1 MIRLADF
8 CYRRRRLVLL
18 GWVVG
23 LVVVIALGQALPA
36 KHRAEYRTPGAEATK
51 AYDLL
56 GERFP
61 ARKGDSIKIVFAGNL
76 QDPATKSAVQA
87 VIDKAAKVAPR
98 ERSRQPLRPRERFA
112 DFQRRQY
119 RLRTSELRRDFETS
133 STPTP
138 NSRSTFSTPF
148 TPDKPRDST
157 SKSRRSSPS
166 KKSAL
171 RPSG

>member
-23 LVVVIALGQALPA
+23 LVVVFALGQALPA

-61 ARKGDSIKIVFAGNL
+61 REGRLD
-76 QDPATKSAVQA
+76 QD
-87 VIDKAAKVAPR
+87 R
-98 ERSRQPLRPRERFA
+98 LRRQPSSSGHQAPPC
-112 DFQRRQY
+112 RR
-119 RLRTSELRRDFETS
+119 
-133 STPTP
+133 
-138 NSRSTFSTPF
+138 
-148 TPDKPRDST
+148 
-157 SKSRRSSPS
+157 
-166 KKSAL
+166 
-171 RPSG
+171 